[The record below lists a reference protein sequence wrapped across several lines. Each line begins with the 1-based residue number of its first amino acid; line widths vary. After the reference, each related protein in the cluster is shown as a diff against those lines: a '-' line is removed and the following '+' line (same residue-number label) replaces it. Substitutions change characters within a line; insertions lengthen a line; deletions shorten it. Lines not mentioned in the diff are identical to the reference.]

1 MEQLTLP
8 EPAAT
13 ILARTHHILDRHVTP
28 HTPGGDGWKIGGGTI
43 LAARW
48 AHRQSEDIDLLVH
61 PNTESHLEHRIN
73 PELSARMREAGA
85 TYFDFETLP
94 MIHFDN
100 GRIEILARCPSPR
113 RGHELALVDG
123 RRATTL
129 ASAQILTAKLRHR
142 SLDPPVRDLYDLAVA
157 ARTEPR
163 ALAVALNTLS
173 PRALD
178 TRLLRWE
185 RRSTAYAQEAQDLIR
200 GAPQRYA
207 DISTAPAEHAIDAAT
222 RHAYQHVRIR
232 AAGGIA
238 IVEAEASGYRQTF
251 SYASLPA
258 LHAGFERDGINAL
271 VAARGRNHVRIRS
284 EITAAV
290 QTHRDCTVLDCPTP
304 RLETHRRTKG
314 RSDELG
320 AQAPST
326 ATPQHKGGVPDR
338 AGPSAANDKTA
349 GTADAALPALQAPPR
364 VPPTSTT

>member
-157 ARTEPR
+157 ARAEPR
-163 ALAVALNTLS
+163 ALAVALNTL
-173 PRALD
+173 PPGALG

-185 RRSTAYAQEAQDLIR
+185 RRSKAYAQEARDLIR

-207 DISTAPAEHAIDAAT
+207 DISSAPAEHAIDAAT

-284 EITAAV
+284 EVTAAV
-290 QTHRDCTVLDCPTP
+290 QTHRDCTVLECATP

-314 RSDELG
+314 RGDELG
-320 AQAPST
+320 ARAPST

-338 AGPSAANDKTA
+338 AGPAATGAPTA
-349 GTADAALPALQAPPR
+349 RRSNRPAERQR
-364 VPPTSTT
+364 QDGWYRR

>member
-1 MEQLTLP
+1 MLVTACSHDNTGVGWSRAALPRDHAGVSLDGPLEGAEPDMTAAGSWNRLTLP

-13 ILARTHHILDRHVTP
+13 ILARTHHILDREVTP
-28 HTPGGDGWKIGGGTI
+28 HTPGGDGWKIGDGTI

-73 PELSARMREAGA
+73 RELSARMREVGA
-85 TYFDFETLP
+85 TYLDFETLP
-94 MIHFDN
+94 TIHFDN

-157 ARTEPR
+157 ARAEPR

-185 RRSTAYAQEAQDLIR
+185 RRSKACAQEAQDLIR

-222 RHAYQHVRIR
+222 RHAYQHVR
-232 AAGGIA
+232 
-238 IVEAEASGYRQTF
+238 
-251 SYASLPA
+251 
-258 LHAGFERDGINAL
+258 
-271 VAARGRNHVRIRS
+271 
-284 EITAAV
+284 
-290 QTHRDCTVLDCPTP
+290 
-304 RLETHRRTKG
+304 
-314 RSDELG
+314 
-320 AQAPST
+320 
-326 ATPQHKGGVPDR
+326 
-338 AGPSAANDKTA
+338 SA
-349 GTADAALPALQAPPR
+349 PR
-364 VPPTSTT
+364 VGSRS